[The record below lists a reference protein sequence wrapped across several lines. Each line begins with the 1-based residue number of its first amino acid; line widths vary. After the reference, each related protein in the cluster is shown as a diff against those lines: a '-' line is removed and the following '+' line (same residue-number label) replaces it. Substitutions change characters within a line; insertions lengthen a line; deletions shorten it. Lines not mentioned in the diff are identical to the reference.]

1 MSDDDPFADLGQ
13 TLDDANEHDDSA
25 SSQELAETTTDST
38 SEQSVTQDED
48 NDEDRDPIEDTA
60 FSYEAASQRP
70 FYARDETI
78 ETFDSWLNYEL
89 ERELSIRGYQNIVV
103 REMTDAL
110 LRTVVEED
118 LVEEVAERFEQARN
132 DAISESGE

>member
-1 MSDDDPFADLGQ
+1 MNDDDPFADLGE
-13 TLDDANEHDDSA
+13 TLDDANEQDDSA
-25 SSQELAETTTDST
+25 SSQELAETTTGST
-38 SEQSVTQDED
+38 SEQSVTQVED
-48 NDEDRDPIEDTA
+48 NDEDRDPMEDTA
-60 FSYEAASQRP
+60 FSYEAARQRP
-70 FYARDETI
+70 FYARDDTI
-78 ETFDSWLNYEL
+78 EDFDSWLNYEL